1 VEVVSLDIGERNMK
15 KWIHFERPAEEHL
28 CIYAEEGSVG
38 NADGCRGLLREYLDE
53 HRGPVLADFV
63 ARDTDYIGIGLFVYA
78 IDFAHWLEEI
88 PSYPHV
94 TVDDLLYAASE
105 AVCSTPFN
113 HSQFTSHPNT
123 QHLVEAR
130 GRCAD
135 ICYAGEL
142 LRDMNLTSITI
153 GHPVDDVELEWT
165 LGYFL
170 REAATIDIIE
180 RKDEDEEEL

>member
-1 VEVVSLDIGERNMK
+1 SI
-15 KWIHFERPAEEHL
+15 
-28 CIYAEEGSVG
+28 IYSA
-38 NADGCRGLLREYLDE
+38 RGHHRLRLR